1 MEGFGRVLEF
11 DPAFFSSAG
20 ENEKSFQ
27 KTTKWARQGSNYT
40 TGNQTIFYSKLEE
53 AMNNTNPVV
62 SPVFVTD
69 KELAVILGLKLQTL
83 RNYRSMKKGP
93 PFCKLERSIRY
104 SIADAIEWMQKRR
117 IETN

>member
-1 MEGFGRVLEF
+1 MEGFGRILES

-83 RNYRSMKKGP
+83 RNYP
-93 PFCKLERSIRY
+93 Y
-104 SIADAIEWMQKRR
+104 ND
-117 IETN
+117 T